1 MLAWLL
7 FYLSFI
13 VSWVILFLFSFLY
26 LLITEN
32 ITLAHIY
39 FVTEN
44 IAPGSTCF
52 GHCFV
57 SYSNQVTLLTLTPT
71 AIFQWFKDN
80 EMKANE
86 GKCHELLGASNE
98 LTVKINEAE
107 IKNS

>member
-44 IAPGSTCF
+44 IGPGSTCF
-52 GHCFV
+52 GYGFE
-57 SYSNQVTLLTLTPT
+57 SYSSQVILLILTPA

-86 GKCHELLGASNE
+86 GKCHVLLGASNE
-98 LTVKINEAE
+98 LTIKINEAD